1 MFETDVAMQLKEIN
15 TKLAQLMQQKINKYD
30 LRIGLLHLAMLVKKY
45 PEKNQ
50 KDLAKEMRF
59 TEGAM
64 SHCVKRLIQEDIL
77 KQIPL
82 ESDMRF
88 NRLAMTKK
96 GEDFIKDYESY
107 IFKVYKDIFLGFND
121 DELKGLDKYL
131 KIINSNL
138 NKIEEIEIDNI
149 EIESI

>member
-30 LRIGLLHLAMLVKKY
+30 LRIGLLHLAILVKKY

-64 SHCVKRLIQEDIL
+64 SHCVKRLIQENIL
-77 KQIPL
+77 EQIPL
-82 ESDMRF
+82 ETDMRY
-88 NRLAMTKK
+88 NRLTVTEK
-96 GEDFIKDYESY
+96 GENFIKEYEDY
-107 IFKVYKDIFLGFND
+107 IFDVYKDIFMGFND
-121 DELKGLDKYL
+121 DELKDLDIYL
-131 KIINSNL
+131 KKINSNL
-138 NKIEEIEIDNI
+138 ENIQNREIN
-149 EIESI
+149 SK